1 MLIEATLPA
10 GELVALATVDRRA
23 EEPCVLAASKH
34 FGVPL
39 HTHTAEAL
47 AAVDVPTPSAVVA
60 RHVGTPSVAE
70 AAALLSGTRLLVPKT
85 RSEHATCAVAECP
98 E

>member
-1 MLIEATLPA
+1 M
-10 GELVALATVDRRA
+10 
-23 EEPCVLAASKH
+23 LAAAAH

-39 HTHTAEAL
+39 RTFTAADL

-70 AAALLSGTRLLVPKT
+70 AAALLSGARLLVPTT